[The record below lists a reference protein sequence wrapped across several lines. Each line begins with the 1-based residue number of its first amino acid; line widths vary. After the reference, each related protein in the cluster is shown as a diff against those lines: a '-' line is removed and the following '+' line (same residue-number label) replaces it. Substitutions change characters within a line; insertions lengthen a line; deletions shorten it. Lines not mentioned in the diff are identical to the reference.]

1 MVELDIDIV
10 TRAKPKIKARQMPY
24 YTLNAPADGE
34 QLKTGHLS
42 NRHFNR

>member
-10 TRAKPKIKARQMPY
+10 PRAKPKIKARQMAY
-24 YTLNAPADGE
+24 YNLNAPADGE

>member
-10 TRAKPKIKARQMPY
+10 TRAKPKIKATQMPF

-34 QLKTGHLS
+34 AI
-42 NRHFNR
+42 